1 MIDENEIEFLWLGGY
16 GAGTAQWLRQ
26 EKKTI
31 QFHLIHEQ
39 QTHFTMN
46 ELIERNERELLN
58 GWMEFNNEA
67 MSANG
72 EKESEWSTKR
82 LARQAKAKTNET
94 AATELW
100 NWLALR
106 EFTSFFSFFFS
117 WFHQHQRKSI
127 SWMKLWGPVP
137 LLAIHKF
144 HFIDFINPLNL
155 FISAISLSFLNPR
168 SAFINWMAGAQP
180 NPFNL
185 ISAS

>member
-106 EFTSFFSFFFS
+106 EFTSS
-117 WFHQHQRKSI
+117 
-127 SWMKLWGPVP
+127 
-137 LLAIHKF
+137 
-144 HFIDFINPLNL
+144 
-155 FISAISLSFLNPR
+155 SL
-168 SAFINWMAGAQP
+168 
-180 NPFNL
+180 
-185 ISAS
+185 